1 MYFYSTHTQG
11 IGSSARQVNGNQFS
25 LMKSTKVISKDEES
39 VNPGLAIKFHEK
51 NETQELFKA
60 LDLATHKCMENI
72 IRFEKADKKDTYLN
86 GYKVDENKSPVVF
99 PPQLQLV
106 KENTTDSYN
115 VFNDLYTMRSLSRG

>member
-1 MYFYSTHTQG
+1 MNSQ
-11 IGSSARQVNGNQFS
+11 RQANGNQFS
-25 LMKSTKVISKDEES
+25 TMKSTKVLFTDEES
-39 VNPGLAIKFHEK
+39 VNPTLAIKFHEK

-99 PPQLQLV
+99 PPHLQLV

-115 VFNDLYTMRSLSRG
+115 VFSDLYTMRSLSRV